1 MTDIYTIPQ
10 NKDTCWFN
18 SILTVSL
25 FSERTSKIVYEAL
38 KELYKTDKTSIIS
51 ILKYIHKNKP
61 DFDYYVKIRADLLLY
76 KFIKKYDIELFNRI
90 KKRLYNNNKSY
101 FNDYI
106 YKFYKILKIDCAKIV
121 YNYDLNENYIY
132 KKNGDNYSNPKVL
145 LIIYESNDL
154 IEAGITKIPLIH
166 YDNIIQYNNNK
177 YVLDACLISN
187 INNYHSI
194 SGITYN
200 NTKYI
205 YDGSINQNINTSCKL
220 INNDWNINNNRSFSI
235 DNCEIIY
242 ETIDNSSVN
251 DYNFTHKEHKVLV
264 YILDN
269 STEDEMA
276 ISYSRSLSKKSISNI
291 ESIVYDIHDY
301 YNIFSLIENDINSI
315 IDTKILNDLKTKFKI
330 DEEITNINFKQILNK
345 NIEELLNKLYMNI
358 DNTNTIFYDNNLD
371 LLKLIKI
378 ALKKSYNLDKNMIYK
393 YKINIGFNSII
404 SLPLENLRFLNTIY
418 ELLNIDFKIPFEF
431 FLYSNERLDE
441 ATIINKIKIKITDRI
456 NANIY
461 NIENDVFKNIFWI
474 VYLYSLYI
482 NNDDTSLDYKILLHD
497 HFNKYRKKQI
507 RNYSQFFNIYQLQHN
522 LVNSLEIYQKFSSK
536 YKNESKKTY
545 KSDSQSSSSSYN
557 ESNDDDEELQEIYSE
572 ITTFFNNILKNFIIN
587 KVFSIKITD
596 GDIKKN
602 ITNFERRII
611 NKKLSK
617 IKKSKRILKNQK
629 KTKINLSFL

>member
-25 FSERTSKIVYEAL
+25 FSQRTSKIVYEAL

-61 DFDYYVKIRADLLLY
+61 NFDYYVKIRADLLLY

-90 KKRLYNNNKSY
+90 KKRLYNNNNKKY

-106 YKFYKILKIDCAKIV
+106 YEFYKILKIDCAKIV

-132 KKNGDNYSNPKVL
+132 KQNGDNYNNPKVL
-145 LIIYESNDL
+145 LVIYESNDL
-154 IEAGITKIPLIH
+154 IETGITKIPLIH

-187 INNYHSI
+187 NDNYHSI

-205 YDGSINQNINTSCKL
+205 YNGSINQYINTSCKL
-220 INNDWNINNNRSFSI
+220 IINDWNINNNRNFSI
-235 DNCEIIY
+235 DNCKIIY
-242 ETIDNSSVN
+242 EGSDESFHESSVN
-251 DYNFTHKEHKVLV
+251 YYNLTHKENKVLV

-269 STEDEMA
+269 STGDEMN

-315 IDTKILNDLKTKFKI
+315 TDTKILNDLKTKFKI
-330 DEEITNINFKQILNK
+330 DEEITNINFKRILNK
-345 NIEELLNKLYMNI
+345 HIEELLNKLYMNI
-358 DNTNTIFYDNNLD
+358 DNTNTIFNDNNLD
-371 LLKLIKI
+371 LLKVIKI

-393 YKINIGFNSII
+393 YTINIGFNSII
-404 SLPLENLRFLNTIY
+404 SLTSENRIFINNIY
-418 ELLNIDFKIPFEF
+418 ELLNIGFKIPFDF
-431 FLYSNERLDE
+431 FLYSNEKLNE
-441 ATIINKIKIKITDRI
+441 KTIIDKIKIKINDI
-456 NANIY
+456 IDANTY
-461 NIENDVFKNIFWI
+461 NIENNIFNNIFWI

-497 HFNKYRKKQI
+497 HFNKYKKNQI
-507 RNYSQFFNIYQLQHN
+507 RNYSQFFKIYQLQDN

-536 YKNESKKTY
+536 YKNESKEKY
-545 KSDSQSSSSSYN
+545 KSNSSSSYN
-557 ESNDDDEELQEIYSE
+557 ESIDDEELQEIYIE
-572 ITTFFNNILKNFIIN
+572 ITTFFNKILKKFIIN
-587 KVFSIKITD
+587 KVLSIKITD
-596 GDIKKN
+596 GDVIKNIKK
-602 ITNFERRII
+602 FERKTI

-617 IKKSKRILKNQK
+617 IKSSKRILKIK
-629 KTKINLSFL
+629 K

>member
-25 FSERTSKIVYEAL
+25 FSQRTSKIVYEAL

-61 DFDYYVKIRADLLLY
+61 NFDYYVKIRADLLLY

-90 KKRLYNNNKSY
+90 KKRLYNNNNKKY

-106 YKFYKILKIDCAKIV
+106 YEFYKILKIDCAKIV

-132 KKNGDNYSNPKVL
+132 KQNGDNYNNPKVL
-145 LIIYESNDL
+145 LVIYESNDL

-187 INNYHSI
+187 NDNYHSI

-205 YDGSINQNINTSCKL
+205 YNGSINQYINTSCKL
-220 INNDWNINNNRSFSI
+220 IINDWNINNNRNFSI
-235 DNCEIIY
+235 DNCKIIY
-242 ETIDNSSVN
+242 EGSDESFHESSVN
-251 DYNFTHKEHKVLV
+251 YYNLTHKENKVLV

-269 STEDEMA
+269 STGDEMN

-315 IDTKILNDLKTKFKI
+315 TDTKILNDLKTKFKI
-330 DEEITNINFKQILNK
+330 DEEITNINFKRILNK
-345 NIEELLNKLYMNI
+345 HIEELLNKLYMNI
-358 DNTNTIFYDNNLD
+358 DNTNTIFNDNNLD
-371 LLKLIKI
+371 LLKVIKI

-393 YKINIGFNSII
+393 YTINIGFNSII
-404 SLPLENLRFLNTIY
+404 SLTSENRIFINNIY
-418 ELLNIDFKIPFEF
+418 ELLNIGFKIPFDF
-431 FLYSNERLDE
+431 FLYSNEKLNE
-441 ATIINKIKIKITDRI
+441 KTIIDKIKIKINDI
-456 NANIY
+456 IDANTY
-461 NIENDVFKNIFWI
+461 NIENKIFNNIFWI

-497 HFNKYRKKQI
+497 HFNKYKKNQI
-507 RNYSQFFNIYQLQHN
+507 RNYSQFFKIYQLQDN

-536 YKNESKKTY
+536 YKNESKEKY
-545 KSDSQSSSSSYN
+545 KSNSSSSYN
-557 ESNDDDEELQEIYSE
+557 ESIDDEELQEIYIE
-572 ITTFFNNILKNFIIN
+572 ITTFFNKILKKFIIN
-587 KVFSIKITD
+587 KVLSIKITD
-596 GDIKKN
+596 GDVIKNIKK
-602 ITNFERRII
+602 FERKTI

-617 IKKSKRILKNQK
+617 IKSSKRILKIKNK
-629 KTKINLSFL
+629 KTKN

>member
-25 FSERTSKIVYEAL
+25 FSQRISKIVYEAL

-76 KFIKKYDIELFNRI
+76 KFIKKYDMELFNRI

-220 INNDWNINNNRSFSI
+220 INNDWNINNNRNFSI

-269 STEDEMA
+269 SIEDEMA

-315 IDTKILNDLKTKFKI
+315 TDTKILNDLKTKFKI

-441 ATIINKIKIKITDRI
+441 ATIINKIKIKIIDRI

-557 ESNDDDEELQEIYSE
+557 ESNDDDEELQEIYNE

-617 IKKSKRILKNQK
+617 IKKSKRILKNKK